1 MTKILVVE
9 DSITQQEFIREF
21 LKHMQLQLIFAFN
34 GIEALSLVKSECPAI
49 VVLDIVMPRMNG
61 YEVCR
66 QLKGK
71 GFTEKPA
78 VVMYSTKAEKC
89 DFYWGNK
96 QGADA
101 YVSKLDR
108 PQVLIDTI
116 EQLLRQADN
125 LQEANRVRMAK
136 LPTAWY
142 RHEAKIAV

>member
-1 MTKILVVE
+1 MTKILVAE
-9 DSITQQEFIREF
+9 DSITQQELIREF
-21 LKHMQLQLIFAFN
+21 LKDMQLQLIFAFN
-34 GIEALSLVKSECPAI
+34 GVEALSLVKSECPAI
-49 VVLDIVMPRMNG
+49 VILDIVMPRMNG

-71 GFTEKPA
+71 NFPEKPA

-89 DFYWGNK
+89 DFYWAKK

-125 LQEANRVRMAK
+125 LQEANRVRMAQ